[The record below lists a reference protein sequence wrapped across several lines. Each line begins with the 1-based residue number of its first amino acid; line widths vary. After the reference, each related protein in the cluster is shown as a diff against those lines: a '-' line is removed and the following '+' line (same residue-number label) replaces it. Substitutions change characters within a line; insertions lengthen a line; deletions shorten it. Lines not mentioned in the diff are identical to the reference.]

1 MSSICRLRAR
11 SPKSAI
17 AREVAKAGKHVYTE
31 KPIATTGLEIEALE
45 KTYGVTC
52 TVGHSARLMT
62 GIRVIPRCVA
72 DRIGRQGVGASR
84 QMRPV
89 LLGAATR
96 KDHPFLKAAKFQ

>member
-52 TVGHSARLMT
+52 TVGHSARLMA
-62 GIRVIPRCVA
+62 GIRVIPDA
-72 DRIGRQGVGASR
+72 WLIA
-84 QMRPV
+84 
-89 LLGAATR
+89 L
-96 KDHPFLKAAKFQ
+96 AAKVSVPVGRCGPCCSVLPQGRITRF